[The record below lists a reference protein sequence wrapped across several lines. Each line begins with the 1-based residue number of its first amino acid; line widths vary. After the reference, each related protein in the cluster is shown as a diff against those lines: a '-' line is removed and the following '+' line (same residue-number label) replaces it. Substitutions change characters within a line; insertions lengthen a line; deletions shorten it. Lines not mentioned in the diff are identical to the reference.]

1 MRYPT
6 LATRLR
12 RSGSQGWGTQ
22 TFREYRN
29 EAGVSGPGANGPGE
43 PAAARADGGVL
54 GAQARA
60 QYAALAKLRWAI
72 FKNGLRSIKGKFE
85 VGARALAYILYA
97 TLGLGI
103 GTLAGFFAY
112 GLASEGKWLYLPL
125 VFWAVFFLWQMIP
138 IMMASFQEQF
148 DLGILLRFP
157 VRFGSYVLLY
167 LVFGLVDSSTILGGL
182 CCVGI
187 WVGTTIARPGLFA
200 WAALGLAVFAGFN
213 ILLTRAI
220 FAWIERWL
228 AQRRTREILGAV
240 FMVAI
245 LSLQLLN
252 PALHRKN
259 RLPIIANR
267 DQDMAQAREFQRS
280 KAEFKARY
288 GPWLTTADEVQ
299 QWLPPGLA
307 AGALGRAAQRRAGAA
322 LGSLAGLG
330 LYVLAAGGVLAGRL
344 RAEYRGESLGV
355 APSRKKAAQ
364 RRTGGWLLDGSGPIA
379 AVMEKELRTL
389 LRSLPLLY
397 AVGTPLLL
405 AIVFSAAFLRG
416 GGPAGHVFP
425 MAVPIAMVYSLL
437 GFTQLIYNN
446 LGTEGAGIQV
456 YFLSPTPIRT
466 VLLAKNLF
474 LSALFLLVASLAG
487 VLCSLRVGVP
497 DGAMVAATGAWL
509 LFALPC
515 NLAAGNVFSLTMP
528 YRIDPGRI
536 ARRRGSQ
543 ANALLSLLVQLAV
556 IGVGAGVFSVCWFL
570 GNLWLAVPVFVALAV
585 GAVLVWMRVLGHA
598 DRMANSRRD
607 DLMAALMKTE

>member
-1 MRYPT
+1 M
-6 LATRLR
+6 
-12 RSGSQGWGTQ
+12 
-22 TFREYRN
+22 
-29 EAGVSGPGANGPGE
+29 SGPGTNGPGE
-43 PAAARADGGVL
+43 AAAAQADGGVL
-54 GAQARA
+54 GAQARG
-60 QYAALAKLRWAI
+60 QYAAMAALRWAI
-72 FKNGLRSIKGKFE
+72 FKNGLRSLKGKFE
-85 VGARALAYILYA
+85 AGARTLAYVLYSL
-97 TLGLGI
+97 LGLGL
-103 GTLAGFFAY
+103 GLGVGAAAY
-112 GLASEGKWLYLPL
+112 LLASGGKWLYLPFL
-125 VFWAVFFLWQMIP
+125 FWAVFILWQMIP
-138 IMMASFQEQF
+138 VMLASFQEQF

-157 VRFGSYVLLY
+157 VGFGSYFMLY
-167 LVFGLVDSSTILGGL
+167 LVFGLADSSTILGGL

-187 WVGTTIARPGLFA
+187 WAGTTIARPDLFA
-200 WAALGLAVFAGFN
+200 WTAVELAVFAAFN
-213 ILLTRAI
+213 ILLTRAV
-220 FAWIERWL
+220 FAWIGCWL
-228 AQRRTREILGAV
+228 AQRKTREILGAV

-307 AGALGRAAQRRAGAA
+307 AGALGRAAGQRAGAA

-330 LYVLAAGGVLAGRL
+330 LYVLAAGGVLAWRL
-344 RAEYRGESLGV
+344 RAEYRGENLGV
-355 APSRKKAAQ
+355 APSRKKAA
-364 RRTGGWLLDGSGPIA
+364 RRGGGWLLDGSGPIA

-474 LSALFLLVASLAG
+474 LSVLFLLVASLAG
-487 VLCSLRVGVP
+487 ILCSLRVGAP
-497 DGAMVAATGAWL
+497 DSAMVAATGAWL

-528 YRIDPGRI
+528 YRINPGRI

-543 ANALLSLLVQLAV
+543 ANALLSLLVQLGV

-570 GNLWLAVPVFVALAV
+570 NSVWLAVPVFLALAGV
-585 GAVLVWMRVLGHA
+585 AVLVWLRVLGYA
-598 DRMANSRRD
+598 DRMANGRRD
-607 DLMAALMKTE
+607 ELMATLMKTE

>member
-1 MRYPT
+1 M
-6 LATRLR
+6 
-12 RSGSQGWGTQ
+12 
-22 TFREYRN
+22 
-29 EAGVSGPGANGPGE
+29 AGVNGPGE
-43 PAAARADGGVL
+43 AAAARAGGGVL

-60 QYAALAKLRWAI
+60 QYAALTKLRWAI
-72 FKNGLRSIKGKFE
+72 FRNGLRSIKGKFE

-103 GTLAGFFAY
+103 GALAGFFAY
-112 GLASEGKWLYLPL
+112 GLAWEGKWLYLPL
-125 VFWAVFFLWQMIP
+125 VFWAVFVLWQMIP
-138 IMMASFQEQF
+138 VMLASFQEQF

-157 VRFGSYVLLY
+157 VRFGSYFLLY

-182 CCVGI
+182 CSLGI
-187 WVGTTIARPGLFA
+187 WVGITIARPGLFA

-228 AQRRTREILGAV
+228 AQRKTREILGAA

-267 DQDMAQAREFQRS
+267 EQDRAQAREFQRS
-280 KAEFKARY
+280 KAEFKAEY
-288 GPWLTTADEVQ
+288 GPWLKTADAVQ
-299 QWLPPGLA
+299 RWLPPGLA

-322 LGSLAGLG
+322 LESLAGLG

-364 RRTGGWLLDGSGPIA
+364 RRGGAWLLDGSGPIA

-474 LSALFLLVASLAG
+474 LSVLFLLVASLAG

-497 DGAMVAATGAWL
+497 DSAMVAATGAWL

-515 NLAAGNVFSLTMP
+515 NLAAGNVFSLIMP

-570 GNLWLAVPVFVALAV
+570 NNLWLAVPVFVALAV
-585 GAVLVWMRVLGHA
+585 AAVLVWMRVLANA
-598 DRMANSRRD
+598 DRMANGRRD

>member
-1 MRYPT
+1 M
-6 LATRLR
+6 
-12 RSGSQGWGTQ
+12 
-22 TFREYRN
+22 
-29 EAGVSGPGANGPGE
+29 
-43 PAAARADGGVL
+43 
-54 GAQARA
+54 
-60 QYAALAKLRWAI
+60 
-72 FKNGLRSIKGKFE
+72 
-85 VGARALAYILYA
+85 
-97 TLGLGI
+97 
-103 GTLAGFFAY
+103 
-112 GLASEGKWLYLPL
+112 
-125 VFWAVFFLWQMIP
+125 
-138 IMMASFQEQF
+138 
-148 DLGILLRFP
+148 
-157 VRFGSYVLLY
+157 LY
-167 LVFGLVDSSTILGGL
+167 LVFGLADSSTILGGL

-187 WVGTTIARPGLFA
+187 WVGITIARPELFA
-200 WAALGLAVFAGFN
+200 WTALGLAVFAGFN

-228 AQRRTREILGAV
+228 AQRKTREILGAV

-259 RLPIIANR
+259 RLPIIASR
-267 DQDMAQAREFQRS
+267 EQDMAQAREFQRS

-307 AGALGRAAQRRAGAA
+307 AGALGRAAGQRAGAA

-330 LYVLAAGGVLAGRL
+330 LYVLAAGGVLAWRL
-344 RAEYRGESLGV
+344 RAEYRGENLGV
-355 APSRKKAAQ
+355 APSRKKAA
-364 RRTGGWLLDGSGPIA
+364 RRGGGWLLDGSGPIA

-446 LGTEGAGIQV
+446 LGAEGAGIQV

-474 LSALFLLVASLAG
+474 LSVLFLLVASLAG
-487 VLCSLRVGVP
+487 ILCSLRVGAP
-497 DGAMVAATGAWL
+497 DSAMVAATGAWL

-528 YRIDPGRI
+528 YRINPGRI

-543 ANALLSLLVQLAV
+543 ANALLSLLVQLGV

-570 GNLWLAVPVFVALAV
+570 NSVWLAVPVFLALAGV
-585 GAVLVWMRVLGHA
+585 AVLVWLRVLGYA
-598 DRMANSRRD
+598 DRMANGRRD
-607 DLMAALMKTE
+607 ELMATLMKTE